1 MTSRIYKTGSQKTAT
16 YQCLRHYF
24 IHENVTY
31 DHYPMKNGILT
42 INSNCDFYDW
52 LTSAHPEASIQGR
65 SPASF
70 HM

>member
-1 MTSRIYKTGSQKTAT
+1 MS
-16 YQCLRHYF
+16 H
-24 IHENVTY
+24 